1 MMLRVV
7 LDTNIVV
14 SGMLWSGAPSKI
26 MEAVYTR
33 RIRPVVT
40 ELLLDEL
47 SSVLKRP
54 KFENRLKLV
63 GKSLDE
69 LIHHYVVFAEVIDS
83 QPLPR
88 PVSVDQ
94 DDDMFIACAVT
105 GKVDYLVSGD
115 PHLLTIRQFQQI
127 QIVTAVAFLTL
138 LASNPGVM
146 E

>member
-1 MMLRVV
+1 MLRVV

-14 SGMLWSGAPSKI
+14 SGMLWAGVPSKI

-47 SSVLKRP
+47 SSVLERP

-63 GKSLDE
+63 GKSVDE
-69 LIHHYVVFAEVIDS
+69 LIRHYVVFAEVIDS
-83 QPLPR
+83 PPLPR

-115 PHLLTIRQFQQI
+115 PHLLTIGQFQHI
-127 QIVTAVAFLTL
+127 QIVTAVAFLTWL
-138 LASNPGVM
+138 VSNPGVM